1 MTNNSE
7 EFIAYLTHLR
17 AEHRRLREFLREIEQ
32 TWTKQDITRP
42 SELESQVIRKLEG
55 VRAELAHH
63 FTEEES
69 GGCLDEA
76 VARQPSLGHEADRL
90 EREHPALLKQLG
102 QLIAQLKAASQAI
115 QSLDDAKEG
124 FRRFSEQLEAHEFA
138 ENRILEES
146 FGIEAE

>member
-1 MTNNSE
+1 MINDSE

-32 TWTKQDITRP
+32 HWTEHEVVRL
-42 SELESQVIRKLEG
+42 SELESRVIRKLEG
-55 VRAELAHH
+55 LRAELAHH
-63 FTEEES
+63 FEEEES

-76 VARQPSLGHEADRL
+76 VARQPSLGQAADRL
-90 EREHPALLKQLG
+90 EQEHPALLKQLG

-115 QSLDDAKEG
+115 QSLDDAKES
-124 FRRFSEQLEAHEFA
+124 FRRFSEQLEAHESA

-146 FGIEAE
+146 FGIEVE